1 MKGRCKMKGKKL
13 KFRTL
18 AVKDLDSLIKPLLW
32 IHFPNG
38 DEMALMGDITFV
50 IRNHEVEWGNN
61 DKFSLLANEIEL
73 ETSNDALW
81 LEEEAN
87 RTVKRFVRAAL
98 GVK

>member
-1 MKGRCKMKGKKL
+1 MKGKKL

-32 IHFPNG
+32 IPFPNG

-50 IRNHEVEWGNN
+50 IRNHEVEWGNSN
-61 DKFSLLANEIEL
+61 KFSLLANEIEL
-73 ETSNDALW
+73 ATGNSAFW
-81 LEEEAN
+81 LEEKAN
-87 RTVKRFVRAAL
+87 CIVKNFVRAAL